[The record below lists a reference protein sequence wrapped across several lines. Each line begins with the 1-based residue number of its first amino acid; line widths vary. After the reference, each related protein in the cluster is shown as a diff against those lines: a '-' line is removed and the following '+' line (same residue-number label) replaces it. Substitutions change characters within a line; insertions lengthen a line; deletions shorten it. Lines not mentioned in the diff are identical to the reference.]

1 MSTGGSDSNSG
12 AQGSPLKTIARAAAL
27 ASPNTTVHVAPGNY
41 AGGFRTNANGT
52 ANGRIYYVSTTK
64 WGAKIVPPANSSSSV
79 AWDNR
84 GNYVEINGFEID
96 GSAYQSGTKWRS
108 GIYNGGSYDVI
119 RNNRVH
125 HVAQNIACDGTG
137 GSAIGVDSY
146 YNGVKGDV
154 INNFVYDIGP
164 AGCSHVHGIY
174 VSTTGSVVGN
184 VVHRV
189 AQGAIHLWHDATS
202 VIIANNTVANSGIG
216 IIVGGGDF
224 YHSSAG
230 ADYTHVV
237 NNIVYDNRYG
247 ISEQGKT
254 GTHNTYRNNLVYQN
268 TNYNFSLRNGL
279 VATGTVSADPQFV
292 SYTRTGT
299 PDLHLRSTS
308 PAKGAGTTAY
318 APAYDIEGTPMQP
331 VSIGAYK

>member
-1 MSTGGSDSNSG
+1 
-12 AQGSPLKTIARAAAL
+12 
-27 ASPNTTVHVAPGNY
+27 
-41 AGGFRTNANGT
+41 
-52 ANGRIYYVSTTK
+52 
-64 WGAKIVPPANSSSSV
+64 
-79 AWDNR
+79 
-84 GNYVEINGFEID
+84 
-96 GSAYQSGTKWRS
+96 
-108 GIYNGGSYDVI
+108 
-119 RNNRVH
+119 
-125 HVAQNIACDGTG
+125 
-137 GSAIGVDSY
+137 
-146 YNGVKGDV
+146 
-154 INNFVYDIGP
+154 
-164 AGCSHVHGIY
+164 
-174 VSTTGSVVGN
+174 
-184 VVHRV
+184 
-189 AQGAIHLWHDATS
+189 LWHDATN

-224 YHSSAG
+224 YHCSAG

-279 VATGTVSADPQFV
+279 VASGTVSADPQFV

-308 PAKGAGTTAY
+308 PAKGAGTTTY